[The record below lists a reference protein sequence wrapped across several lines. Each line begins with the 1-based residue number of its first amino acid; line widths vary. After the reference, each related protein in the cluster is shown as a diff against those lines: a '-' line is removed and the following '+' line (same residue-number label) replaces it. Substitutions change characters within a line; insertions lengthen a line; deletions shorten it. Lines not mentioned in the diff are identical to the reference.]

1 MASNKVKL
9 NKKIIFQIVLI
20 FLGILIIFFTYF
32 YDGKQKN
39 LSKKTI
45 KEESKIE
52 EADQEISTFENI
64 QYEGIDNNGNKFI
77 INSDY
82 AEFESDKSNIIY
94 MEKMFCRFFFKDGTI
109 LRITSDRGVY
119 NTISNDMEFEENVK
133 MYYLENRLFSEKASF
148 INSENYLVIQENVV
162 GEAPEGNLVADKLDF
177 DLTQK
182 KLKISMYN
190 QDKVNIKVNY

>member
-1 MASNKVKL
+1 MASNKQKL
-9 NKKIIFQIVLI
+9 NKKTTIQIILI

-32 YDGKQKN
+32 YDKNQKS
-39 LSKKTI
+39 LSKKIGEKKTEI
-45 KEESKIE
+45 KKKNREM
-52 EADQEISTFENI
+52 STFENI

-77 INSDY
+77 INSEY
-82 AEFESDKSNIIY
+82 AEFESDKTNIVY
-94 MEKMFCRFFFKDGTI
+94 MKKMFCRFFFKDGTV
-109 LRITSDRGVY
+109 LRITSDKGVY
-119 NTISNDMEFEENVK
+119 DTISKDMEFEQNVK

-148 INSENYLVIQENVV
+148 INSENYLAIQENVV